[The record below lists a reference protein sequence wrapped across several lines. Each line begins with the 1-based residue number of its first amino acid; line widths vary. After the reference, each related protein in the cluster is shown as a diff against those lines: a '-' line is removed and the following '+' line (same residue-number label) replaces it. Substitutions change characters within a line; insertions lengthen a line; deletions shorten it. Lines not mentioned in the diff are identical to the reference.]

1 MKRILFIIVLAVSV
15 ASLNSCQDQS
25 KFPGF
30 EETAT
35 GLYYK
40 FYTDVEDTLYPKVG
54 DFVDV
59 DMIYATEDTV
69 MFDSRELPKAMQMPM
84 VESVHAGD
92 IYEAMALMN
101 VGDSATFICN
111 ADSVLTKLFRFRSI
125 PPELDSVDY
134 IYFHVKMK
142 EILSKEA
149 MDAKREAEMK
159 EFESEELE
167 LRNAYLLENYPDAK
181 PTESGL
187 FFISEK
193 KGSGSKPEAG
203 QKVKVH
209 YTGMFLDGT
218 KFDSSVDR
226 GQPFE
231 FTLGQKQVI
240 NGWDEGIAMMRKGG
254 KATLVIPSHI
264 AYGPQG
270 RGSIPPFSTL
280 VFEVELIDFNFE

>member
-15 ASLNSCQDQS
+15 GFLSSCQDQS
-25 KFPGF
+25 EFPGYKK
-30 EETAT
+30 TAT

-40 FYTDVEDTLYPKVG
+40 FYTDVDDTLYPKVG

-69 MFDSRELPKAMQMPM
+69 MFDSRDLPKPMQMPM

-92 IYEAMALMN
+92 IYEGMALMN
-101 VGDSATFICN
+101 IGDSATFICN

-125 PPELDSVDY
+125 PPELDSVEN

-142 EILSKEA
+142 DIMSKEA
-149 MDAKREAEMK
+149 MDAKRDAEMK
-159 EFESEELE
+159 KMESEELE
-167 LRNAYLLENYPDAK
+167 LRSAYLLENYPDAE
-181 PTESGL
+181 PSESGL

-193 KGSGSKPEAG
+193 KGTGSKPETG

-240 NGWDEGIAMMRKGG
+240 SGWDEGIAMMRKGG
-254 KATLVIPSHI
+254 KAILVIPSDI
-264 AYGPQG
+264 AYGPSG

-280 VFEVELIDFNFE
+280 VFEVELIDFE

>member
-15 ASLNSCQDQS
+15 GFLSSCQDQS
-25 KFPGF
+25 EFPGYKK
-30 EETAT
+30 TAT

-40 FYTDVEDTLYPKVG
+40 FYTDVDDTLYPKVG

-69 MFDSRELPKAMQMPM
+69 MFDSRDLPKPMQMPM

-92 IYEAMALMN
+92 IYEGMALMN
-101 VGDSATFICN
+101 IGDSATFICN

-125 PPELDSVDY
+125 PPELDSVEN

-142 EILSKEA
+142 DIMSKEA
-149 MDAKREAEMK
+149 MDAKRDAEMK
-159 EFESEELE
+159 KMESEELE
-167 LRNAYLLENYPDAK
+167 LRSAYLLENYPDAE
-181 PTESGL
+181 PSESGL

-193 KGSGSKPEAG
+193 KGTGSKPETG

-231 FTLGQKQVI
+231 FTLGQQQVI
-240 NGWDEGIAMMRKGG
+240 SGWDEGIAMMRKGG
-254 KATLVIPSHI
+254 KAILVIPSDI
-264 AYGPQG
+264 AYGPSG

-280 VFEVELIDFNFE
+280 VFEVELIDFE

>member
-1 MKRILFIIVLAVSV
+1 MKRTLFIIVIAAIGAYLV
-15 ASLNSCQDQS
+15 SCQEEGE
-25 KFPGF
+25 FPGF
-30 EETAT
+30 KQTES

-40 FYTDVEDTLYPKVG
+40 FHHESGDTLMPEIG
-54 DFVDV
+54 DFVEV

-69 MFDSRELPKAMQMPM
+69 MFDSRELPKTMQMP
-84 VESVHAGD
+84 VVKSVHVGD
-92 IYEAMALMN
+92 IYEGMSMMHK
-101 VGDSATFICN
+101 GDSATFICN

-134 IYFHVKMK
+134 IYFHLKIK
-142 EILSKEA
+142 EILSREE
-149 MDAKREAEMK
+149 MDAKREADMK
-159 EFESEELE
+159 EFESEEVA
-167 LRNAYLLENYPDAK
+167 LRDAYLKENYPNAK

-193 KGSGSKPEAG
+193 KGSGKKPADG

-209 YTGMFLDGT
+209 YTGKFLDGT
-218 KFDSSVDR
+218 TFDSSVDR

-240 NGWDEGIAMMRKGG
+240 SGWDEGIAMMRKGG
-254 KATLVIPSHI
+254 KSILVIPSHI

-280 VFEVELIDFNFE
+280 VFEVELIDFGE

>member
-1 MKRILFIIVLAVSV
+1 MKKILFIIVLAISV
-15 ASLNSCQDQS
+15 GLFSSCQDQS
-25 KFPGF
+25 EFPGY
-30 EETAT
+30 EKTAT

-40 FYTDVEDTLYPKVG
+40 FHVDVEDTLYPEIG

-69 MFDSRELPKAMQMPM
+69 MFDSRDLPKDMQMPM

-92 IYEAMALMN
+92 IYEGMALMN
-101 VGDSATFICN
+101 IGDSATFICD
-111 ADSVLTKLFRFRSI
+111 ADSVFTKLFRFRSI
-125 PPELDSVDY
+125 PPELDSVEI

-142 EILSKEA
+142 DIMSKEA
-149 MDAKREAEMK
+149 MDAKREVEMK
-159 EFESEELE
+159 EMESQELE

-193 KGSGSKPEAG
+193 KGTGSKPEAG

-240 NGWDEGIAMMRKGG
+240 NGWDEGISMMRKGG
-254 KATLVIPSHI
+254 KATLIVPSHI

-280 VFEVELIDFNFE
+280 VFEVELIDFE

>member
-1 MKRILFIIVLAVSV
+1 MVVAVSTV
-15 ASLNSCQDQS
+15 FLSSCQDQS
-25 KFPGF
+25 KFPGYD
-30 EETAT
+30 ETET
-35 GLYYK
+35 GLFYK
-40 FYTDVEDTLYPKVG
+40 FYTDVDDTLYPQIN
-54 DFVDV
+54 DFMEV

-69 MFDSRELPKAMQMPM
+69 MFDSRDLPKPMQLPM
-84 VESVHAGD
+84 VASVHAGD
-92 IYEAMALMN
+92 IYEGLGMMN

-125 PPELDSVDY
+125 PPELDSVEV

-142 EILSKEA
+142 DIMSKEA

-159 EFESEELE
+159 RLSEEE
-167 LRNAYLLENYPDAK
+167 AGLRDAYMSENYPDAK

-187 FFISEK
+187 YFISVK
-193 KGSGSKPEAG
+193 KGQGKKPESG

-209 YTGMFLDGT
+209 YTGTFLNGE

-231 FTLGQKQVI
+231 FTLGQGQVI
-240 NGWDEGIAMMRKGG
+240 KGWDEGIAMMRKGG
-254 KATLVIPSHI
+254 EAVLVIPSDI

-270 RGSIPPFSTL
+270 RGSIPPSSTL
-280 VFEVELIDFNFE
+280 VFEVELIDFE